1 MLLPGVCEM
10 TCAALVTAGGQGK
23 RMGQEIPKQYLDLQG
38 IPILARTLIVFET
51 HPMIDTIILTVPRG
65 DEAYCR
71 DQLISRFGITKISN
85 IVPGGDTRQQSVYNG
100 LETVT
105 ETEIVAIHDGVR
117 PFVTAETVSRTIIVA
132 KATGAS
138 VACAPVRDTVK
149 KKQGDH
155 LETIS
160 RSNLW
165 LAHTPQSFRTS
176 LILDAHRRAVEDHFV
191 GTDDASLVERLGL
204 PVAIVEDTYTNLKIT
219 TPDDLNL
226 AEMLLRQIVSR

>member
-1 MLLPGVCEM
+1 M

-23 RMGQEIPKQYLDLQG
+23 RMGHEIPKQYLDLQG

-51 HPMIDTIILTVPRG
+51 HPMIDIIVLTVPRG

-71 DQLISRFGITKISN
+71 DQLVSRFGISKIRS
-85 IVPGGDTRQQSVYNG
+85 IVPGGDTRQQSVCNG
-100 LETVT
+100 LEKVT
-105 ETEIVAIHDGVR
+105 DTEIVAIHDGVR
-117 PFVTAETVSRTIIVA
+117 PLVAAETISRTINAARAI
-132 KATGAS
+132 GAS

-149 KKQGDH
+149 KKQGEH

-165 LAHTPQSFRTS
+165 LAHTPQAFRTS
-176 LILDAHRRAVEDHFV
+176 LILDAHRRAIDDNFM

-204 PVAIVEDTYTNLKIT
+204 PVAIVEDTCTNLKIT

-226 AEMLLRQIVSR
+226 AEILLRQGEP